1 MKPFFLLLFGIALFT
16 SCDNNTK
23 KETTQATAMTSD
35 LVQQNLKGKVKS
47 ITETTMNIDSTG
59 AEKPDSLT
67 NYTYFDEKG
76 YQTAYMKKDS
86 SGKVVSEEFATR
98 NDDGVVTEFGSKKD
112 GKIVSRVE
120 TEISEDGKYLGGKRY
135 DSTGKQ
141 DGYYKDLMQNE
152 YAIVYSGKLFDMN
165 DKLKETFDM
174 KYDKTHFLG
183 GKVTDSTGK
192 TTYEGTAKVNDKG
205 DMSAEEYTYVADGQS
220 KAEKKTYK
228 YDNYD
233 DKGNWTQRT
242 TYDGKDK
249 PIQVVKRSLMYYE

>member
-16 SCDNNTK
+16 SCDYNTK

-59 AEKPDSLT
+59 AEKQDSLIT
-67 NYTYFDEKG
+67 SISFDEKG

-98 NDDGVVTEFGSKKD
+98 NDAGVVTEFGSKKD

-174 KYDKTHFLG
+174 KYDKNHFLG

-205 DMSAEEYTYVADGQS
+205 DMSAEEYTYIAEGQS

-249 PIQVVKRSLMYYE
+249 PTQVVKRSLMYYE

>member
-1 MKPFFLLLFGIALFT
+1 MKSFLLLLFGIAIFT
-16 SCDNNTK
+16 ACDNNTK
-23 KETTQATAMTSD
+23 TDTVQETAMNSD
-35 LVQQNLKGKVKS
+35 LLAQNLKGKVKS

-86 SGKVVSEEFATR
+86 SGKVVSEEFAKR
-98 NDDGVVTEFGSKKD
+98 NGAGVVTEFGSKKD

-205 DMSAEEYTYVADGQS
+205 DMSEE
-220 KAEKKTYK
+220 
-228 YDNYD
+228 
-233 DKGNWTQRT
+233 
-242 TYDGKDK
+242 
-249 PIQVVKRSLMYYE
+249 